1 MAPMAVCRVKQ
12 LAQGQVE
19 VNISEELGEA
29 SAAQD
34 VSHALVAR
42 SARAGRQDLSR
53 TQELDSVVSAKI
65 FDDIA
70 DGFESAANAVA
81 DVTTDIG
88 EGVVSVGLTVGDYVG
103 NAATVV
109 GSSIVEAAE
118 TTVDALPSEIK
129 SAAQS
134 LGNAVVS
141 TTHFVAD
148 VGEMV
153 ADGAVDLAGDALQ
166 VAQYA
171 VSQGAKVGSKLG
183 DKISSAANALGGEIA
198 KLGDLAVGL
207 AKAAWDEIKKFIN
220 CFTQAFSLCNILIG
234 HFCDCERG
242 SSVSIST
249 SGLAMTCSFK
259 TDSDFAKGYGFSAGG
274 ESFQMGDD
282 GSSGRVKIPGQT
294 FFQSFKPKGDQ
305 LKANQ
310 VALNTVKQAAPKGSC
325 ETSLALSL
333 EGVVQFAP
341 TLGVSVNLNGDA
353 EVSVEGLARVSLA
366 ALATAQGS
374 CAFIAE
380 KRFPKKPLSKV
391 VCGPVGCISIMLQML
406 AEIELKGVITGSLE
420 LAAGAD
426 FHIKG
431 KVLVNPRGHAD
442 ADFETLSIEHQFGMG
457 LAVSSTGSTRVGMGP
472 VLVVFPMPGVPI
484 TFNPMMNAEVRAA
497 GTLNMPMGSLLQ
509 EDVVLH
515 TNVSKLSS
523 SRVNTF
529 DLCGAAAL
537 NIYTD
542 IDIQGYGLPKPM
554 SFSLG
559 TSWIEDAIKERLVQG
574 ARMFAAMVTGP
585 TQCIPGASQAVDLV
599 MDAALA
605 AAGTLSSLIPDLN
618 LDFTTPS
625 SQLLA
630 PTKLF
635 CIEAFK
641 TSGFDSSECSQDLG
655 CKSAGRPVSPMVV
668 QVAPEQ
674 KHQTTHPSPQASG
687 TCHTVPMGDRFIQL
701 GDWRLGDIDG
711 QHFSVSHK
719 GGYTAQIFR
728 SDGTVHAG
736 PRHDYTSWGRPIG
749 ASRGI
754 KFGFQFI
761 QIGEWR
767 LGVYDET
774 HMSLTHQGGQISQ
787 IFRADGTL
795 HNGPRTDMH
804 TFDRPECAASGVTLG
819 NQFIQIGLF
828 RLGQVDDT
836 HMSVSHTAGRSHKTI
851 QIYRADGTTH
861 SGPRDDY
868 TLQSRHPV
876 AWTCQSLE
884 EIAHGACNLDF
895 GTFGDRFIQLGE
907 WRLADI
913 DGNHFSISHKD
924 GYTAQIFHAAG
935 TLHPGPR
942 HDFGS
947 WHRPLGYPYGI
958 AFGRGFV
965 QIGRFRLGQVDG
977 THLSIS
983 SQSGQT
989 AQIFNAQGTLHP
1001 GPRTDFGLWGRSV
1014 GPATRI
1020 TFGEKFLELG
1030 DFRLGDSGWSHE
1042 DGHFSVTHKD
1052 GMTIQIYRSDGTMHP
1067 GPRTDWSLN
1076 NRHPMWHCGNIQYNF
1091 GSCPGIVAGGNFL
1104 QIGEWR
1110 MGQVDARHFSLSHQG
1125 GQTAQIFHGVDG
1137 TLHPGPRTDFNIWSW
1152 GLEPVNPIQFGDRFI
1167 QFGHFRLGDVD
1178 GNHLSISSVYGQ
1190 TMQIWSGHGTLHPG
1204 PRTDFSL
1211 WHRPSGEPVGVSFGD
1226 RFVQLGSFR
1235 VGDVDGE
1242 HFTVTHVSGSTAAI
1256 YRKDGTVHAGPRH
1269 DYTTFGRSLAE
1280 CHVLPP

>member
-19 VNISEELGEA
+19 VNISEELGE
-29 SAAQD
+29 D

-171 VSQGAKVGSKLG
+171 VSQGATLGLSRCKLG

-442 ADFETLSIEHQFGMG
+442 ADFETPSIEHQFGMG

-484 TFNPMMNAEVRAA
+484 TFNPMMNAE
-497 GTLNMPMGSLLQ
+497 
-509 EDVVLH
+509 
-515 TNVSKLSS
+515 
-523 SRVNTF
+523 
-529 DLCGAAAL
+529 
-537 NIYTD
+537 
-542 IDIQGYGLPKPM
+542 
-554 SFSLG
+554 
-559 TSWIEDAIKERLVQG
+559 
-574 ARMFAAMVTGP
+574 
-585 TQCIPGASQAVDLV
+585 AVDLV

-605 AAGTLSSLIPDLN
+605 AAGASTR
-618 LDFTTPS
+618 LDP
-625 SQLLA
+625 
-630 PTKLF
+630 LF
-635 CIEAFK
+635 DCP
-641 TSGFDSSECSQDLG
+641 
-655 CKSAGRPVSPMVV
+655 PVSPMVV

-1030 DFRLGDSGWSHE
+1030 DFRLGD
-1042 DGHFSVTHKD
+1042 
-1052 GMTIQIYRSDGTMHP
+1052 R
-1067 GPRTDWSLN
+1067 
-1076 NRHPMWHCGNIQYNF
+1076 
-1091 GSCPGIVAGGNFL
+1091 NFL